1 MSKLNKALAT
11 LAVSMAL
18 FTSTPARAQMA
29 TIDFAN
35 LIQGILDV
43 ISTIAQEAGQAE
55 QISTQASQYFAQ
67 LQQYQVQYN
76 QLQTDYSNIKSL
88 NYDSVGGLLNTVR
101 TGLATKVAYEQKVKG
116 LYGTVSDAGDV
127 MTKKYNELAASGLSQ
142 SEWMKRETKINQER
156 QQGNGYLTNYE
167 QSLLESIGKRYGEVA
182 DLQSQIT
189 STDGT
194 HSAMQLM
201 NAQMNA
207 LLGSVN
213 QMLEYN
219 TFMGQRETA
228 RDVEKE
234 GRVSATSADRSSTAA
249 AQADAGK
256 AAQRSIQ
263 QLKNY
268 GGR

>member
-1 MSKLNKALAT
+1 MRKYLAC
-11 LAVSMAL
+11 LAFLLTMV
-18 FTSTPARAQMA
+18 STPAKAQLA

-43 ISTIAQEAGQAE
+43 ISTISQEAGQAE
-55 QISTQASQYFAQ
+55 QISTQASQYYAQ
-67 LQQYQVQYN
+67 LQQYQLQYN

-116 LYGTVSDAGDV
+116 LYGTMNDAGDV
-127 MTKKYNELAASGLSQ
+127 MTKKYNEMAASGLSQ

-156 QQGNGYLTNYE
+156 QQGNGFLTNYE
-167 QSLLESIGKRYGEVA
+167 QSMLESVGTRYGEIR
-182 DLQSQIT
+182 DLQGQIT
-189 STDGT
+189 TTDGT

-213 QMLEYN
+213 QILEYN
-219 TFMGQRETA
+219 TFMGQRQTS
-228 RDVEKE
+228 RDVEAE
-234 GRVSATSADRSSTAA
+234 GRQAARLTATDEQQQDALAA
-249 AQADAGK
+249 WNR
-256 AAQRSIQ
+256 AAKRYD
-263 QLKNY
+263 QLK
-268 GGR
+268 GSGK